1 MPSIENSRRV
11 RLGDRAGG
19 FFVGNRGDRWPS
31 WLARESLGDF
41 LNSMFIL
48 WHKDSNIQSSFF
60 SPFGYMAI
68 FSWCSSGLFE
78 VHLYNSWHAEF
89 GVTCFLGITSVTS
102 SQPTH
107 RSAQCHWSQ
116 SSCSCQCTRSWDSH
130 TPPLET
136 NIHKTEEV
144 SLSPVLIMA
153 SKQPCVKTIIKK
165 QGSVRS
171 DHRLKANLVQSG
183 HRAGYFCVK
192 PQTVTSDNSSHHR
205 SLYSFLVTQGECDYL
220 VVLKMEHKGARCRLL
235 FETTRKRV
243 LGFFCFCIFSGI
255 SLHLFLC
262 NSRFLANI

>member
-1 MPSIENSRRV
+1 M
-11 RLGDRAGG
+11 
-19 FFVGNRGDRWPS
+19 
-31 WLARESLGDF
+31 
-41 LNSMFIL
+41 
-48 WHKDSNIQSSFF
+48 
-60 SPFGYMAI
+60 
-68 FSWCSSGLFE
+68 
-78 VHLYNSWHAEF
+78 
-89 GVTCFLGITSVTS
+89 TCFLGITSVTS

-192 PQTVTSDNSSHHR
+192 PQTVTSDNSSHHQ
-205 SLYSFLVTQGECDYL
+205 SLHSFLVTQGECDYL
-220 VVLKMEHKGARCRLL
+220 VVLKMAHKGARCRLL
-235 FETTRKRV
+235 FETTRKKSAWV
-243 LGFFCFCIFSGI
+243 FCFCIFSGI